1 MRLVTTGAPKK
12 PLRNQ
17 GRECVTKQR
26 QRKHSL
32 HRFASGEA
40 DALAPDAASGLPLES
55 ALVETL
61 AKRKFPIR
69 NVLSYP
75 CLVDSMPT
83 IEAFRGLRYNLGHVG
98 SLSDVVCPPY
108 DVISPELQSQLYK
121 RHPAHFVRLELN
133 RDEPGDSEQFNKYTR
148 AARFLRNWRQE
159 GVLQLDPD
167 PALYVYHQTFE
178 NTGQEFTRRGFMCR
192 MRLERF
198 GEGKIY
204 PHEETHAAAK
214 QDRLLL
220 AKACKA
226 NLSQIFGLYPDP
238 ENEAQN
244 LLEDAVRGQA
254 PLTATDHLGVVHHLW
269 PVTDVETI
277 ARVATIMD
285 PRPMFIA
292 DGHHRFET
300 ACNYRDWLAAQ
311 GPLDA
316 SHPAN
321 FVLTQ
326 CVSMNDPGLLVLP
339 THRLFRG
346 IGPTTAEKL
355 AEKLA
360 DCFTVDLAGTGA
372 EAGVGIW
379 NDIARAGEQ
388 ERLALYTAQDD
399 SWLMATLSDAGR
411 ARMAKLAAEHS
422 SDWQGLGVSILHCL
436 TIDDLLKQANLP
448 KPMYVHS
455 VEEVIEGLKRGDM
468 AGRDATGQM
477 GSGGRFELA
486 ALVMPATVDHV
497 RAISEHGERMPAKSP
512 YFYPKLLSGM
522 VVHLLE

>member
-1 MRLVTTGAPKK
+1 
-12 PLRNQ
+12 
-17 GRECVTKQR
+17 
-26 QRKHSL
+26 
-32 HRFASGEA
+32 
-40 DALAPDAASGLPLES
+40 
-55 ALVETL
+55 
-61 AKRKFPIR
+61 
-69 NVLSYP
+69 
-75 CLVDSMPT
+75 MPT

-108 DVISPELQSQLYK
+108 DVISPELQNQLYK
-121 RHPAHFVRLELN
+121 KHPAHFVRLELN

-159 GVLQLDPD
+159 GVLQTDPD
-167 PALYVYHQTFE
+167 PALYVYHQTFS
-178 NTGQEFTRRGFMCR
+178 TDGQEFTRRGFMGR
-192 MRLERF
+192 VRLERF
-198 GEGKIY
+198 GQGKIY

-220 AKACKA
+220 TKACQA

-244 LLEDAVRGQA
+244 LLEEAVAGQT
-254 PLTATDHLGVVHHLW
+254 PLTATDHLGVVHRLW
-269 PVTDVETI
+269 PVTNVETI
-277 ARVATIMD
+277 GRVATVMD

-292 DGHHRFET
+292 DGHHRYET
-300 ACNYRDWLAAQ
+300 ACNYRDWLEERE
-311 GPLDA
+311 GPLDP

-321 FVLTQ
+321 FVLMQ

-346 IGPTTAEKL
+346 IPPITAEKL

-372 EAGVGIW
+372 EAAAGIW
-379 NDIARAGEQ
+379 KEIEAAGQQ

-399 SWLMATLSDAGR
+399 SWLLATINDAGR
-411 ARMAKLAAEHS
+411 ARMARLAAEHS
-422 SDWQGLGVSILHCL
+422 VDWQGLGVAILHRL
-436 TIDDLLKQANLP
+436 VMEDLLKQTSLP

-455 VEEVIEGLKRGDM
+455 VEEVIKGLKHGDT

-497 RAISEHGERMPAKSP
+497 RAISEHGERMPAKST
-512 YFYPKLLSGM
+512 YFYPKLLSGL